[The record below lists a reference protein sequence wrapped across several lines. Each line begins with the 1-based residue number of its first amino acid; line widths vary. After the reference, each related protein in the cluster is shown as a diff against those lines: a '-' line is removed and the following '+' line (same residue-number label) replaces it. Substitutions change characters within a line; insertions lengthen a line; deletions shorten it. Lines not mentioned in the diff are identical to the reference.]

1 MPCAAAGWTSTE
13 APHSCAHNHKAIPLW
28 PISYF
33 HKVVKAPICSSSS
46 ILPPVRNLTVAFIQS
61 AAIQELIRSS
71 SCWTDWLG
79 STVGGQRYSNKK
91 AKTNNWTWKG
101 LVLPPDRRQ
110 KQTERVSPRF
120 LIKEMAE
127 AIFFFPES
135 QKPQIRKDPP
145 SPTPVTCRTHRELL
159 RVQNARW
166 SWSRDW
172 AHHLGQG
179 QKSDSD
185 ELCLASFQLCALER
199 ELITSSKGPNL
210 PPWASSITQHS

>member
-13 APHSCAHNHKAIPLW
+13 APHSCAHNHRAIPLW

-46 ILPPVRNLTVAFIQS
+46 TLPPVRNLTVAFIRS
-61 AAIQELIRSS
+61 AAIQKLIRSS

-110 KQTERVSPRF
+110 KQKERVNPRF

-127 AIFFFPES
+127 AIFFFSGITEATNKKSPPPHLCDLQNPQGAFKGAECTVKLKSGLSSPPGTRPEIWLRWAVFS
-135 QKPQIRKDPP
+135 LFPALCSWKGINHEFQVTQP
-145 SPTPVTCRTHRELL
+145 S
-159 RVQNARW
+159 
-166 SWSRDW
+166 SM
-172 AHHLGQG
+172 
-179 QKSDSD
+179 DS
-185 ELCLASFQLCALER
+185 
-199 ELITSSKGPNL
+199 
-210 PPWASSITQHS
+210 